1 MKNILITGG
10 CGFVGSNL
18 SEFLHKKNF
27 NVSTLDNLSRNGS
40 YLNLVRLSQMGIRNY
55 KLDISKKDILN
66 KIKKFDLII
75 DCCAEASVQM
85 SRFDMQ
91 KSFDTNLVGTFN
103 ILKKCAADNSNII
116 FLSSSR
122 VYSLIS
128 LNKIIKNEKI
138 LKPLKINKQI
148 DMNFDTSSP
157 KTLYGFTKLASEELI
172 KEFSYLYNIKYIIN
186 RCGVISG
193 PWQFGKVDQG
203 FISFWVWQ
211 HINRKKIKYIGYG
224 GLGHQVRD
232 VLHVNDLCELIFL
245 QIKNIKY
252 KNNITYSVGGGLLNA
267 ISLSE
272 LTKLCEKITHNK
284 LKIKKVKKTSAYDV
298 PYFVTSITKV
308 KSIYKWKPTKNITDI
323 VYDIFYWQKNN
334 LNKLKSFF

>member
-1 MKNILITGG
+1 
-10 CGFVGSNL
+10 
-18 SEFLHKKNF
+18 
-27 NVSTLDNLSRNGS
+27 
-40 YLNLVRLSQMGIRNY
+40 
-55 KLDISKKDILN
+55 
-66 KIKKFDLII
+66 
-75 DCCAEASVQM
+75 
-85 SRFDMQ
+85 
-91 KSFDTNLVGTFN
+91 
-103 ILKKCAADNSNII
+103 
-116 FLSSSR
+116 
-122 VYSLIS
+122 
-128 LNKIIKNEKI
+128 
-138 LKPLKINKQI
+138 
-148 DMNFDTSSP
+148 MNFDTSSP

-298 PYFVTSITKV
+298 PYFVTSINKV

-334 LNKLKSFF
+334 LNKLKVFFN

>member
-18 SEFLHKKNF
+18 SEFLQKKNF
-27 NVSTLDNLSRNGS
+27 NISTLDNLSRNGS

-128 LNKIIKNEKI
+128 LNKIIRSEKI

-148 DMNFDTSSP
+148 DINFDTSSP

-211 HINRKKIKYIGYG
+211 HINKKKIKYIGYG

-267 ISLSE
+267 ISLSG

-284 LKIKKVKKTSAYDV
+284 LKIKKVKRTSAYDV

-308 KSIYKWKPTKNITDI
+308 KSIYKWKPKKNITDI
-323 VYDIFYWQKNN
+323 VYDIFCWQKNN